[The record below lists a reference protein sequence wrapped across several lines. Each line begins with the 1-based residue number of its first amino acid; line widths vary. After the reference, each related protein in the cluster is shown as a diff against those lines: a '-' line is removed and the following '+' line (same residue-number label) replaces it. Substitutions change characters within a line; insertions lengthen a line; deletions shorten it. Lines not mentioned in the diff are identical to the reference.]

1 MEEENSTSIPTR
13 ADDRIGS
20 RLVRPL
26 EIAGRIFWIS
36 MGRAPRS
43 PIIAH
48 VILPSRP
55 RPSANQTDS
64 PTSSSDE
71 KFPIGGR
78 RLRLPVCY
86 SGAGEAT
93 SVVSLP
99 PPPTRLPGRR
109 GALPPPTLP
118 TSSCATCCLPHLSSS
133 AAAQLA
139 FLVVSSPSAPAR
151 SPPAADLAPS
161 PAARRC
167 RLLTTRVFCPCR

>member
-109 GALPPPTLP
+109 GALPPPP
-118 TSSCATCCLPHLSSS
+118 LSLRL
-133 AAAQLA
+133 AAL
-139 FLVVSSPSAPAR
+139 LVVSPTSLPLPPHSLPS
-151 SPPAADLAPS
+151 SS
-161 PAARRC
+161 S
-167 RLLTTRVFCPCR
+167 RLLQRRREAPRPPSLPRLRRLGAAAS